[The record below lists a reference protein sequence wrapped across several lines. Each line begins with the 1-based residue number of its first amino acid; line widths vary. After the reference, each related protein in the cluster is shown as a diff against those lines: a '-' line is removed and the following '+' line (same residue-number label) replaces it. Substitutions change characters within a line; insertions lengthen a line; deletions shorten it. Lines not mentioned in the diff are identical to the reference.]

1 VVFFGEKRASWTL
14 ERFSFSSYSAG
25 FMLCAVLREGD
36 VIMAAYVTSGR
47 AIVLAAVALFSITAC
62 GKLGLGG
69 SSDEVSW
76 ARAALERNDRIE
88 IVAVDPATSTFTVRI
103 KETGDL
109 RMVRAD
115 QVVAGPPGA
124 PVSSAGTPAGPAA
137 TQAGGAT
144 QSAMTDSSQA
154 SAPASA
160 SGADSMASAGQQAMS
175 ARQPAAATA
184 QDTTQ
189 GAASESNAPPA
200 GSQSMMR
207 QSNARASA
215 PHTGFQSEP
224 APAAEVPN
232 PNSDVTSIT
241 PGGRVLESGPGYAI
255 KAASKTAPATAR
267 VERERSSTTSSA
279 VERRHDPI
287 VCQGDRFLQIDNRNL
302 EFDGDAV
309 TAEDGCEIHITNS
322 HISAKGVGVFARS
335 ANVHIDNS
343 QIEGDSASID
353 ASDGA
358 QVYVSSSR
366 FKGISRRVDS
376 SAFHDLGG
384 NVWN

>member
-1 VVFFGEKRASWTL
+1 
-14 ERFSFSSYSAG
+14 
-25 FMLCAVLREGD
+25 
-36 VIMAAYVTSGR
+36 MAAYVTSER
-47 AIVLAAVALFSITAC
+47 ASLGVARDSGSLRAPCALPSGSGGLQALRLALAAVAVFSISAC

-69 SSDEVSW
+69 SSDEMSW

-88 IVAVDPATSTFTVRI
+88 VVAVDPATNSFTVRI

-109 RMVRAD
+109 RMVRVD

-137 TQAGGAT
+137 TPSGSAT
-144 QSAMTDSSQA
+144 QSAMTDSSEA
-154 SAPASA
+154 AAPGAGAPASA
-160 SGADSMASAGQQAMS
+160 DGANSTASAGQ
-175 ARQPAAATA
+175 PAAAPA
-184 QDTTQ
+184 QTQ
-189 GAASESNAPPA
+189 GAASAPNTPPA

-207 QSNARASA
+207 QSNAAASA
-215 PHTGFQSEP
+215 PRTGYQSDP

-232 PNSDVTSIT
+232 PNSDVASVT

-255 KAASKTAPATAR
+255 KAASKTTPATAR
-267 VERERSSTTSSA
+267 VERERSSTTSAA

-358 QVYVSSSR
+358 QIYVSSSR
-366 FKGISRRVDS
+366 FKGISRRVDA

>member
-1 VVFFGEKRASWTL
+1 
-14 ERFSFSSYSAG
+14 
-25 FMLCAVLREGD
+25 
-36 VIMAAYVTSGR
+36 MAAYVTSER
-47 AIVLAAVALFSITAC
+47 AQRRAPLGVARDSGSLRAPCALPSGSDCVKALRLALAAVALFSITAC

-69 SSDEVSW
+69 SSDEMSW

-109 RMVRAD
+109 RMVRVD
-115 QVVAGPPGA
+115 QVIAGPPGA

-137 TQAGGAT
+137 MSAGSAT
-144 QSAMTDSSQA
+144 QSATADSSPAAAPGA
-154 SAPASA
+154 SAPAGANSMGSTGRSA
-160 SGADSMASAGQQAMS
+160 ATAG
-175 ARQPAAATA
+175 QPAAAPA
-184 QDTTQ
+184 QEATE
-189 GAASESNAPPA
+189 GAAAASNPPSA
-200 GSQSMMR
+200 ASQSMMR
-207 QSNARASA
+207 QSNAMASA
-215 PHTGFQSEP
+215 PHTGFQPDP
-224 APAAEVPN
+224 APPSEVPN

-255 KAASKTAPATAR
+255 KTASKSTPVTAR

-287 VCQGDRFLQIDNRNL
+287 ICQGDRLLQIDNRNL

-322 HISAKGVGVFARS
+322 HISAKGVGVSARA

-358 QVYVSSSR
+358 QVYASSSK
-366 FKGISRRVDS
+366 FKGISRRVDNS
-376 SAFHDLGG
+376 SFHDLGG

>member
-1 VVFFGEKRASWTL
+1 
-14 ERFSFSSYSAG
+14 
-25 FMLCAVLREGD
+25 
-36 VIMAAYVTSGR
+36 MAAYVTSER
-47 AIVLAAVALFSITAC
+47 ASLRVARDSGSLRAPCALASGSSGVRALRVAVAAVALFSITAC

-69 SSDEVSW
+69 SSDEMSW

-88 IVAVDPATSTFTVRI
+88 IVAVDPATSSFTVRI

-109 RMVRAD
+109 RMVRVD
-115 QVVAGPPGA
+115 QVIAGPPGA

-137 TQAGGAT
+137 TPPGSAA

-154 SAPASA
+154 AASGASAPASA
-160 SGADSMASAGQQAMS
+160 GGANSMASAGQ
-175 ARQPAAATA
+175 PAAAPA
-184 QDTTQ
+184 QETTQ
-189 GAASESNAPPA
+189 GAASASNTPPA

-207 QSNARASA
+207 QSNAMASG
-215 PHTGFQSEP
+215 PRTGFQADP
-224 APAAEVPN
+224 APAAEAPN

-255 KAASKTAPATAR
+255 KAASKTTPVTAR

-366 FKGISRRVDS
+366 FKGISRRVDTS
-376 SAFHDLGG
+376 SFHDLGG

>member
-1 VVFFGEKRASWTL
+1 
-14 ERFSFSSYSAG
+14 
-25 FMLCAVLREGD
+25 
-36 VIMAAYVTSGR
+36 MAAYVTSERTSLGVARDSGSLR
-47 AIVLAAVALFSITAC
+47 APCALASGSSRVKALRVALAAVALFSITAC

-69 SSDEVSW
+69 SSDEMSW

-88 IVAVDPATSTFTVRI
+88 IVAVDPATSSFTVRI

-109 RMVRAD
+109 RMVRVD

-137 TQAGGAT
+137 TPPGSAA

-154 SAPASA
+154 AVSGASAPASA
-160 SGADSMASAGQQAMS
+160 PAQETTQEAASA
-175 ARQPAAATA
+175 
-184 QDTTQ
+184 
-189 GAASESNAPPA
+189 SNTPPA

-207 QSNARASA
+207 RSNAMASG
-215 PHTGFQSEP
+215 PRTGFQSDP
-224 APAAEVPN
+224 APAAEAPN

-255 KAASKTAPATAR
+255 KAASKTTPVTAR
-267 VERERSSTTSSA
+267 VERERSSTTSAA

-366 FKGISRRVDS
+366 FKGISRRVDTS
-376 SAFHDLGG
+376 SFHDLGG

>member
-1 VVFFGEKRASWTL
+1 MT
-14 ERFSFSSYSAG
+14 
-25 FMLCAVLREGD
+25 
-36 VIMAAYVTSGR
+36 AYVTYQR
-47 AIVLAAVALFSITAC
+47 AQRPAPLGAIGVAAVVLFSITAC

-69 SSDEVSW
+69 SSDEMSW
-76 ARAALERNDRIE
+76 ARTALERNDRIE
-88 IVAVDPATSTFTVRI
+88 VVAVDPATSTFTVRI

-115 QVVAGPPGA
+115 QIIAGPPGA

-137 TQAGGAT
+137 TPPGSAT
-144 QSAMTDSSQA
+144 QAATSDSSQA
-154 SAPASA
+154 AA
-160 SGADSMASAGQQAMS
+160 SGASEPPSAGGANSMASAGQS
-175 ARQPAAATA
+175 AAASG
-184 QDTTQ
+184 QDAAQ
-189 GAASESNAPPA
+189 GAASASNPPPA
-200 GSQSMMR
+200 ASQSMMR
-207 QSNARASA
+207 QSNAMASA
-215 PHTGFQSEP
+215 PRTGFQSEP
-224 APAAEVPN
+224 APASEVPN

-255 KAASKTAPATAR
+255 KTASKSTPMTAR

-287 VCQGDRFLQIDNRNL
+287 ICQGDRLLQIDNRNL

-322 HISAKGVGVFARS
+322 HISAKGVGVFARA

-353 ASDGA
+353 ASEGA
-358 QVYVSSSR
+358 QVYASSST
-366 FKGISRRVDS
+366 FKGISRRVDKS
-376 SAFHDLGG
+376 SFHDLGG

>member
-1 VVFFGEKRASWTL
+1 
-14 ERFSFSSYSAG
+14 
-25 FMLCAVLREGD
+25 
-36 VIMAAYVTSGR
+36 MAAYVTYQRAQRRAPLGIARDSARGSGSLR
-47 AIVLAAVALFSITAC
+47 ARCALPSGSGNVKALRVALAAVALFSITAC

-69 SSDEVSW
+69 SSDEMSW

-88 IVAVDPATSTFTVRI
+88 VVAVDPATSTFTVRI

-115 QVVAGPPGA
+115 QIIAGPPGA

-137 TQAGGAT
+137 TPPGSAT
-144 QSAMTDSSQA
+144 QAATSDSSQAASSGA

-160 SGADSMASAGQQAMS
+160 G
-175 ARQPAAATA
+175 QPAAASA

-189 GAASESNAPPA
+189 GAVSASNPPPA
-200 GSQSMMR
+200 ASQSMMR
-207 QSNARASA
+207 QSNAMASA

-224 APAAEVPN
+224 APASEVPN

-255 KAASKTAPATAR
+255 KTASKSTPMTAR

-287 VCQGDRFLQIDNRNL
+287 ICQGDRLLQIDNRNL

-322 HISAKGVGVFARS
+322 HISAKGVGVFARA

-358 QVYVSSSR
+358 QVYASSST
-366 FKGISRRVDS
+366 FKGISRRVDKS
-376 SAFHDLGG
+376 SFHDLGG

>member
-1 VVFFGEKRASWTL
+1 
-14 ERFSFSSYSAG
+14 
-25 FMLCAVLREGD
+25 
-36 VIMAAYVTSGR
+36 MAAYVTSGR
-47 AIVLAAVALFSITAC
+47 AIGLAAVALFSITAC

-69 SSDEVSW
+69 SSDEMSW

-88 IVAVDPATSTFTVRI
+88 IVAADPATNSFTVRI

-109 RMVRAD
+109 RMVRVD

-124 PVSSAGTPAGPAA
+124 PVSSAGTPAGPATTSA
-137 TQAGGAT
+137 TGP
-144 QSAMTDSSQA
+144 AMTDSSQA
-154 SAPASA
+154 SAPDTSA
-160 SGADSMASAGQQAMS
+160 PAPAGQQAMS
-175 ARQPAAATA
+175 ARQPAAAPAQDTA
-184 QDTTQ
+184 QD
-189 GAASESNAPPA
+189 AASASNAPPA

-207 QSNARASA
+207 QSNAMASA
-215 PHTGFQSEP
+215 PRTGFQSDP
-224 APAAEVPN
+224 APAAEAPN

-255 KAASKTAPATAR
+255 KAASKTTPSATR
-267 VERERSSTTSSA
+267 VERERSSTTSAA

-309 TAEDGCEIHITNS
+309 SAEDGCEIHITNS
-322 HISAKGVGVFARS
+322 HITAKGVGVFARS